1 MSSGAVRDAF
11 EAGWLVEMPGLDLEQ
26 TLNEE
31 PDRKNL
37 SDQWATVDYASFG
50 EERVSLGG
58 IACRRETGVINVVV
72 FIKSGGGDAQAVTLA
87 DSVRDAFRDWKDP
100 TGNITINRVDPGETG
115 EASNGRWFAASV
127 NLTYTFDQY
136 I

>member
-1 MSSGAVRDAF
+1 MSSKAVRDAF
-11 EAGWLVEMPGLDLEQ
+11 EAGWLIAMPGLDLEADRT
-26 TLNEE
+26 TLA
-31 PDRKNL
+31 
-37 SDQWATVDYASFG
+37 DQWATADYSSFG
-50 EERVSLGG
+50 EQRVSLGET
-58 IACRRETGVINVVV
+58 ACRRETGLITVIV
-72 FIKSGGGDAQAVTLA
+72 FIKAGEGDAQAVTLA

-115 EASNGRWFAASV
+115 EGSDGRWFAASV